1 MIDSSQEYRLFRA
14 FGFPVFANMGAGLLL
29 VLMVLFQ
36 ADSGVLGAVFG
47 LSLGLGILLSVL
59 AHELGHAFAVQKLG
73 YGASTILLSMFG
85 GLCRWRG
92 RARPLDQVAISLA
105 GPLVSLV
112 LGIALYFGAPY
123 VPGQI
128 AGFLVRQL
136 GFLNL
141 LWFAFNLLPV
151 HPMDGGQA
159 LRALMASRLPVWRA
173 TEISLIVSMAIGVAV
188 ATLALVYGYY
198 VAGIMLGM
206 MVAQNVQE
214 WQALSG
220 RR

>member
-36 ADSGVLGAVFG
+36 ADSGVLGVVFG

-59 AHELGHAFAVQKLG
+59 AHELGHAFAVRKLG

-92 RARPLDQVAISLA
+92 RARPMDRVAISLA
-105 GPLVSLV
+105 GPAVSLL
-112 LGIALYFGAPY
+112 LGLVMTFTWHFIP
-123 VPGQI
+123 VPLV
-128 AGFLVRQL
+128 AFLVKQL

-141 LWFAFNLLPV
+141 VWCVFNMLPV
-151 HPMDGGQA
+151 YPMDGGQA
-159 LRALMASRLPVWRA
+159 LRGVLTTRVPEWKAA
-173 TEISLIVSMAIGVAV
+173 EISLIVSAAVGVAV

-214 WQALSG
+214 WQALNG